1 MTGVSKMIQVTDLTM
16 HYGPVVAL
24 DRVSF
29 EVRKGEVVGL
39 LGPNG
44 AGKST
49 TMKILTTYLYPTA
62 GKAVVA
68 GYDVTKEPLKV
79 RQVIGY
85 LPEVLPLYMD
95 MEVRSY
101 LKFVGQARGLS
112 GARLNHRLE
121 LVVETCGLK
130 PMFRKIIR
138 ELSKGYRQRTALA
151 QALIHDPEVVILD
164 EPTSGLDP
172 HQILEIR
179 HLIDELAKEKTVI
192 LSTHILQE
200 VEATADRIVIIN
212 RGRIVGDGTI
222 EQLRERAKDSE
233 RYIFTVSGE
242 KDEVQKYISGV
253 SGVKKV
259 QFVGSENG
267 FSSFLVISKLGT
279 PVWRELNELAQ
290 SHRWIIKELA
300 EKPLTLE
307 ETFLTLTEKE
317 KPELELVERRRTAH
331 A

>member
-1 MTGVSKMIQVTDLTM
+1 MIQVTDLTM

-24 DRVSF
+24 DCISF

-68 GYDVTKEPLKV
+68 GYDVTQQPLKV

-95 MEVRSY
+95 MEVSSY

-112 GARLNHRLE
+112 GARLNHRME

-179 HLIDELAKEKTVI
+179 HLIDELAKDKTVI

-212 RGRIVGDGTI
+212 RGKIVGDGTI
-222 EQLRERAKDSE
+222 EELRSRAKDSE
-233 RYIFTVSGE
+233 RYLFTVSGE
-242 KDEVQKYISGV
+242 QSEVQKYISGI

-259 QFVGSENG
+259 QFINSQDG
-267 FSSFLVISKLGT
+267 FSSFVVISKLGM

-290 SHRWIIKELA
+290 NQRWTIKELS
-300 EKPLTLE
+300 EKPLSLE

-317 KPELELVERRRTAH
+317 KPEMELTERRRATH

>member
-1 MTGVSKMIQVTDLTM
+1 MIQVTDLTM

-24 DRVSF
+24 DRISF

-68 GYDVTKEPLKV
+68 GYDVTQQPLKV

-95 MEVRSY
+95 MEVSSY

-112 GARLNHRLE
+112 GARLNHRME

-179 HLIDELAKEKTVI
+179 HLIDELAKDKTVI

-212 RGRIVGDGTI
+212 RGKIVGDGTI
-222 EQLRERAKDSE
+222 EELRSRAKDSE
-233 RYIFTVSGE
+233 RYLFTVSGE
-242 KDEVQKYISGV
+242 QSEVQKYLSGI

-259 QFVGSENG
+259 QFINSQDG
-267 FSSFLVISKLGT
+267 FSSFVVISKLGM

-290 SHRWIIKELA
+290 NQRWTIKELS
-300 EKPLTLE
+300 EKPLSLE

-317 KPELELVERRRTAH
+317 KPEMELTERRRATH